1 MSSGLPCGPPV
12 MAADTPSVVQP
23 SVVELPEQ
31 PYVAVSGLVTMQT
44 FGKIADRFGEVFGFL
59 AARGVAPSG
68 PPFFR
73 YRVIDMEHELE
84 VEAGVPVAVPV
95 PGDGDVVGD
104 VLPPGRYVTVTHT
117 GHPDELVERTG
128 QLLAW
133 AARRGLEFDV
143 HPDDRGDRW
152 GSRLEVLLTDPAE
165 EPDMN
170 KRQTELAFKL
180 A

>member
-1 MSSGLPCGPPV
+1 MTTDVP
-12 MAADTPSVVQP
+12 T
-23 SVVELPEQ
+23 VVEWTEQ
-31 PYVAVSGLVTMQT
+31 PYVAVSGRVTMQT

-59 AARGVAPSG
+59 AARRIAPSG

-95 PGDGDVVGD
+95 TGEGDVVVD
-104 VLPPGRYVTVTHT
+104 VLPPGRYVTLTHT
-117 GHPDELVERTG
+117 GHPDELVDRTG

-133 AARRGLEFDV
+133 ASEQGLELDV
-143 HPDDRGDRW
+143 HPGDRGDEW

-165 EPDMN
+165 EPDMH
-170 KRQTELAFKL
+170 RWQTELAMKL